1 MKIKYLI
8 VGLVAAILLTSC
20 SPDGELATPTTLSA
34 SGTGSASM
42 DPDVVDIQ
50 LGVDTVDSDMAVAI
64 DQNTIKMN
72 EIMAVFANMDIAEK
86 DIQTTNYNIW
96 VEDVYDQTGQATG
109 EKRYH
114 VSNTVSV
121 RLRDLTEVGKLIEEA
136 TGAGVNNIFGINFS
150 VADTTELEQAA
161 LDNALEN
168 AQAKAESMASK
179 LGSSL
184 GPIVNVIEG
193 GYSYAPLPVAA
204 EGIGMGGAGEVP
216 ISQGQYSMTAQVQVV
231 YELLPGSD

>member
-1 MKIKYLI
+1 MKIKYLLL
-8 VGLVAAILLTSC
+8 GLVATILLTSC
-20 SPDGELATPTTLSA
+20 NPAEESETPTTLSA
-34 SGTGSASM
+34 SGTGSAST

-64 DQNTIKMN
+64 DHNTIKMN

-96 VEDVYDQTGQATG
+96 VEDVYDQGGQPTG

-121 RLRDLTEVGKLIEEA
+121 RLRDLTQVGKLIEEA
-136 TGAGVNNIFGINFS
+136 TSAGVNSIYGINFS

-168 AQAKAESMASK
+168 AEAKAESMASK
-179 LGSSL
+179 LDSSL

-193 GYSYAPLPVAA
+193 GYSYSPIPVAA

-216 ISQGQYSMTAQVQVV
+216 ISQGQYNMTAQVQVV
-231 YELLPGSD
+231 YELLPGSE

>member
-8 VGLVAAILLTSC
+8 LGLVAAILLTSC
-20 SPDGELATPTTLSA
+20 NTAGESATPTTLSA
-34 SGTGSASM
+34 SGTGSAST

-72 EIMAVFANMDIAEK
+72 EIMAVFAKMDIAEK

-96 VEDVYDQTGQATG
+96 VEDVYDQSGQPTG

-121 RLRDLTEVGKLIEEA
+121 RLRDLTQVGKLIEEA

-161 LDNALEN
+161 LDNAIEN

-179 LGSSL
+179 IGGNL

-193 GYSYAPLPVAA
+193 GYNSIPMPVAA
-204 EGIGMGGAGEVP
+204 ENFGIGGAGEVP
-216 ISQGQYSMTAQVQVV
+216 ISQGRYTMTAQVQVV